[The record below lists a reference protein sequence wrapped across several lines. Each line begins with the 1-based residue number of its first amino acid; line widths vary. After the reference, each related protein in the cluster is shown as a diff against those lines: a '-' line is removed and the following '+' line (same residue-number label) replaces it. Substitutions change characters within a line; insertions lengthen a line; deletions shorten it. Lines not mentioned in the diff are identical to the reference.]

1 MRARRLAMT
10 PAERELRELRRELLL
25 WRAAAERAQLAHQVG
40 LLTGGAGVWT
50 PATLAV
56 RAAFALRRSGFI
68 ETVLAALRLARHQPW
83 IVSGTLAGLSRLRRT
98 TLTRWLVVAGV
109 VVLAAAWLRRQIR
122 RGSDR
127 GIESAP
133 TEPAEDIVASNDGSA
148 D

>member
-83 IVSGTLAGLSRLRRT
+83 IVSCTLGRLSRLRRT
-98 TLTRWLVVAGV
+98 TPTRSPVGV
-109 VVLAAAWLRRQIR
+109 GGLAR
-122 RGSDR
+122 
-127 GIESAP
+127 
-133 TEPAEDIVASNDGSA
+133 
-148 D
+148 